1 MFGRE
6 IKDGIPVPEIAKG
19 PSFPAIARLRGK
31 REAHISVAV
40 IMRDC
45 LALCIASV
53 NLE

>member
-1 MFGRE
+1 MFGQE

-19 PSFPAIARLRGK
+19 PPFPAIARLREK
-31 REAHISVAV
+31 RAGHIPVAV